1 MKKLFCVFLATLV
14 LLSAAAF
21 PRAFA
26 QENHCALFETAI
38 NRLRWHAPYWDVTVE
53 ERFPVASI
61 MQYTRAHFMTDEY
74 GELEVTEGE
83 YTFFATYAVPAEEF
97 EAAAQD
103 FFALVDLE
111 ALRNYTSFFWDYEN
125 NTGIDGFQNYQP
137 EREVYLF
144 SSMGGMGDP
153 SWYEV
158 LGYTEEDGLYTV
170 YSRFVSL
177 IWDAPEGVE
186 GEDYIKIGEEFFAIE
201 HYLKNVM
208 AISDGR
214 AQFHS
219 WEEIDEIPDLDMVGP
234 LQTVLETEDLILKAE
249 EGVFPADTTFEIA
262 TPEEAVLKQIQKAL
276 GKEVSRFVAY
286 DIQAS
291 AQPDG
296 TVQVIFAIPEGFD
309 PEKMALYYISQEGQP
324 QRLEARVDAGEGV
337 IVAQLSHF
345 SLYVLAQMQEAEI
358 LPGDANGDGAV
369 NARDARLVLRFA
381 AGMVEESELNHFL
394 ADINGDGKV
403 NARDARAI
411 LRKAAGIDN

>member
-21 PRAFA
+21 PRTYA
-26 QENHCALFETAI
+26 QENHCALFEDAI
-38 NRLRWHAPYWDVTVE
+38 NLLRWHAPYWDVTAGE
-53 ERFPVASI
+53 SFPLESI

-125 NTGIDGFQNYQP
+125 NTGIDGFRHYQP
-137 EREVYLF
+137 ERQVYLF

-158 LGYTEEDGLYTV
+158 MGYTEEDGLYTV

-177 IWDAPEGVE
+177 IWDTPEGVE
-186 GEDYIKIGEEFFAIE
+186 GEDYIKIGEELFAIE

-208 AISDGR
+208 AVSNGR

-219 WEEIDEIPDLDMVGP
+219 WEELKELPDVEMTGP
-234 LQTVLETEDLILKAE
+234 LQTVLETEAVKLEAE
-249 EGVFPADTTFEIA
+249 VGVFPADVIFEIT
-262 TPEEAVLKQIQKAL
+262 TPQEDALKQIEKAL
-276 GKEVSRFVAY
+276 GKEVSQFVAY
-286 DIQAS
+286 EIQAS

-296 TVQVIFAIPEGFD
+296 TVQVTFAIPEDFD
-309 PEKMALYYISQEGQP
+309 PEKLALYYITEEGQA
-324 QRLEARVDAGEGV
+324 QRLEARVDAAQGV
-337 IVAQLSHF
+337 LVAQLSHF
-345 SLYVLAQMQEAEI
+345 STYVLAEMQKAEV

-369 NARDARLVLRFA
+369 NARDARLVLRYA
-381 AGMVEESELNHFL
+381 AGLAEEAELSYEQ

-411 LRKAAGIDN
+411 LQQAAGIEN